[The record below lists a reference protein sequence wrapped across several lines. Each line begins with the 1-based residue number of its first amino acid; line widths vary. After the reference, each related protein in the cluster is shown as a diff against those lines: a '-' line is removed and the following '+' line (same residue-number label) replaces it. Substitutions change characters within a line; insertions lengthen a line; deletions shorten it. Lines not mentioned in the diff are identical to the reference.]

1 MRKINI
7 LIVTVLMLSGCN
19 KFGDINVNPNLPSKA
34 SNTQLIANAQLML
47 PVLQEVPQGEFYAQ
61 YLMETL
67 YPNLSLYTEPSA
79 SFYTLYHDPLMNL
92 ESVLTKPEQNSLD
105 GPIPNQIAVAKV
117 LKAYF
122 FWHIT
127 DRWGDVPYSQAL
139 KGESTF
145 TPVYDTQE
153 SIYNNLL
160 ALLTQASGEFVAGKI
175 TNDIIYA
182 GDPDKWK
189 RLSNTIRL
197 LMALRMSDASPD
209 KAREEF
215 NKALTAGIMLSNSDN
230 FTFKNLPDA
239 NNESFWYNQWT
250 VQGREWWAG
259 SELLVNTLKNA
270 DDPRLAVYVLPN
282 AQDGLYVGLP
292 YGSTDGSNID
302 KYSLLGEAVRTQDAP
317 VYLVTYAQALFALAE
332 GAKRGWINGGEA
344 KAQEFYEDAIEQSL
358 IQWTGNATGLAALL
372 AKPGVAYTAASGM
385 QQIATQR
392 WVHLFMHGFEAW
404 AEYRRTGYPAL
415 VPVNGKPVPTRQ
427 TYPADESFNNG
438 DNYRAAISRQFANAG
453 DTPNGKVWWD
463 KN

>member
-1 MRKINI
+1 MRNI
-7 LIVTVLMLSGCN
+7 QILLLSALLLAGCN
-19 KFGDINVNPNLPSKA
+19 KFGDLNVNPNLPSKA
-34 SNTQLIANAQLML
+34 SNTQLIANAELML

-92 ESVLTKPEQNSLD
+92 ETVITKPEQHPLD
-105 GPIPNQIAVAKV
+105 GPVPNQVAVAKV

-139 KGESTF
+139 KGEETF

-189 RLSNTIRL
+189 RLCNTIRL
-197 LMALRMSDASPD
+197 LMALRMSEVNGN

-215 NKALTAGIMLSNSDN
+215 TKAVAAGIMISNGDN
-230 FTFKNLPDA
+230 LVFHNLPDA
-239 NNESFWYNQWT
+239 NNESYWYNQWT
-250 VQGREWWAG
+250 VQRREWWAG
-259 SELLVNTLKNA
+259 SELLVNTLKA
-270 DDPRLAVYVLPN
+270 PSDPRLAVFTEPRE
-282 AQDGLYVGLP
+282 QDGTFVGLP
-292 YGSTDGSNID
+292 YGSLDGATLSR
-302 KYSLLGEAVRTQDAP
+302 YSLLGEAVRTQDAP

-332 GAKRGWINGGEA
+332 GAKRGWIPGGDA
-344 KAQEFYEDAIEQSL
+344 KAKEHYDEAIKQSL
-358 IQWTGNATGLAALL
+358 LQWTGSSDGHAALI
-372 AKPGVAYTAASGM
+372 AHPSVAYDPANGLRS
-385 QQIATQR
+385 IATQR

-404 AEYRRTGYPAL
+404 AEWRRTGFPTLVKVDGKDVPSRQAYPS
-415 VPVNGKPVPTRQ
+415 
-427 TYPADESFNNG
+427 DETFNNG
-438 DNYRAAISRQFANAG
+438 DNYRAAVTRQFAAAG
-453 DTPNGKVWWD
+453 DSQYGKVWWD